1 MGHQPLAVEAQKVNH
16 WTTQIH
22 FSNIGRGCILE
33 DSVYSGLFYSRR
45 VLERMPAGDFNFAWT
60 TQLIQDSREQ
70 SVEGRRSYLMSAER
84 GNKNIC
90 LSVLEVGPDAVD
102 IHLSPAWASERT
114 FE

>member
-1 MGHQPLAVEAQKVNH
+1 MEIISV
-16 WTTQIH
+16 
-22 FSNIGRGCILE
+22 ILE
-33 DSVYSGLFYSRR
+33 DTVYFGLIYSRR
-45 VLERMPAGDFNFAWT
+45 VLEIMPAGDFNFAWT
-60 TQLIQDSREQ
+60 TQLIQDAREQ
-70 SVEGRRSYLMSAER
+70 RVEGRRSYLMSAER